1 MSGADIAAIFGG
13 AVVTVSLSLIGILIG
28 LPIGLGLALLRWAN
42 VPVVARVVV
51 LYVSILRATPL
62 VTLLLLLFFAL
73 PNIGVP
79 IDPISAAILALV
91 MNTSAFN
98 CEVWR
103 AALMNFPKDQYEAAK
118 SIGMRAPQRFRRIV
132 LPQIVR
138 ASLPGL
144 VNEMSLLIKVT
155 PVLAVVGVVDITRAA
170 VRIGAETYE
179 PLPPF
184 LVAVAL
190 YAPIVYALVSLQR
203 WIERRLDGAAPRAD
217 RSRDRIR
224 LFGCAAVPPHH
235 PAAAAVVGRPGDR
248 QPDDPNHHGQRVPDH
263 HRAAGIDPC
272 GELDPIKALRA
283 IRGLHLGGF
292 ALLGPLPHHRGRRRL
307 DRPPR
312 GCAALGATMKP
323 STKVLDVAGISKK
336 FGAVEVLNDV
346 SFQVDKGETVCVLGP
361 SGSGKSTLLRCINW
375 LERPDAGQIYLNG
388 KQIGVTA
395 GGTVMTDRDL
405 SAVRTRIGM
414 VFQHFALWPHLT
426 VLQNVT
432 EAPIQAQ
439 KRPKAEVR
447 DEALALLSKVGLI

>member
-103 AALMNFPKDQYEAAK
+103 AALMNFPKDQYEAAQ
-118 SIGMRAPQRFRRIV
+118 SVGMRAGQRFRRIV

-138 ASLPGL
+138 VSLPGL

-170 VRIGAETYE
+170 VRIGSETYE

-190 YAPIVYALVSLQR
+190 YAPIVFALVSLQR
-203 WIERRLDGAAPRAD
+203 WIERRQL
-217 RSRDRIR
+217 
-224 LFGCAAVPPHH
+224 AVE
-235 PAAAAVVGRPGDR
+235 AAA
-248 QPDDPNHHGQRVPDH
+248 
-263 HRAAGIDPC
+263 
-272 GELDPIKALRA
+272 
-283 IRGLHLGGF
+283 
-292 ALLGPLPHHRGRRRL
+292 
-307 DRPPR
+307 
-312 GCAALGATMKP
+312 
-323 STKVLDVAGISKK
+323 
-336 FGAVEVLNDV
+336 
-346 SFQVDKGETVCVLGP
+346 
-361 SGSGKSTLLRCINW
+361 
-375 LERPDAGQIYLNG
+375 
-388 KQIGVTA
+388 
-395 GGTVMTDRDL
+395 
-405 SAVRTRIGM
+405 
-414 VFQHFALWPHLT
+414 
-426 VLQNVT
+426 
-432 EAPIQAQ
+432 
-439 KRPKAEVR
+439 
-447 DEALALLSKVGLI
+447 